1 MSIPNNVGESVKGTQ
16 NVTEKTINDCRPLK
30 TNVTIKTTRKRIG
43 IPHLW
48 KRNAKDEKYVNA

>member
-30 TNVTIKTTRKRIG
+30 TNVTIKTTR